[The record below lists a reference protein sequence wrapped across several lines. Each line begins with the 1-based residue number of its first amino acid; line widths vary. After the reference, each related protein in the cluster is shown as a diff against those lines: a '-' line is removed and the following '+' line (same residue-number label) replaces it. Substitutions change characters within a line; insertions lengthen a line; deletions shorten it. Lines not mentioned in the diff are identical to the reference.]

1 VNTEN
6 SPQDNLS
13 DEHSE
18 PLTAAS
24 ATSSP
29 ATSSEAQPKLILDPQ
44 DVVVAEADEEKPSER
59 EPDSLPESPESTAV
73 VEGEPQPAP
82 ANPVVAAK
90 PGADAINK
98 PNERDDEEEREEPQ
112 LSKRKWTTLVL
123 LNPNLKGMS
132 PIPDDFPIWNFEK
145 GYAFKGFKV
154 NVNRL
159 GDYQVDGEFIIRD
172 GFLRRQFGNSALLRL
187 PAAEDFELE
196 GIVHLEGVG
205 GWLMLLGWHLE
216 SRTGYV
222 IYNTKL
228 RVSGS
233 TWYVVEIEG
242 GLPVP
247 DSERELVIRNAE
259 GIGALRVLV
268 DQKKVS
274 MQAAGEYLFRE
285 EELPNYNPGHVA
297 IGTFSTQY
305 GPQNI
310 GIKSLRMRLR

>member
-1 VNTEN
+1 
-6 SPQDNLS
+6 
-13 DEHSE
+13 
-18 PLTAAS
+18 
-24 ATSSP
+24 
-29 ATSSEAQPKLILDPQ
+29 
-44 DVVVAEADEEKPSER
+44 
-59 EPDSLPESPESTAV
+59 LPESSESTASIK
-73 VEGEPQPAP
+73 GEPQPVP
-82 ANPVVAAK
+82 AKAVVAAN
-90 PGADAINK
+90 PGANAINK
-98 PNERDDEEEREEPQ
+98 PNEREEEREEPK

-123 LNPNLKGMS
+123 LNPNLKGTS

-145 GYAFKGFKV
+145 DYAFKGFKI
-154 NVNRL
+154 NANRL

-172 GFLRRQFGNSALLRL
+172 GYLRREFGNSALLRL

-216 SRTGYV
+216 SRSGYV

-242 GLPVP
+242 GIPVP
-247 DSERELVIRNAE
+247 DSERELVVRDAE
-259 GIGALRVLV
+259 GVGALRVLI
-268 DQKKVS
+268 DEKKVS

-285 EELPNYNPGHVA
+285 EPLPNYQPGHVA
-297 IGTFSTQY
+297 IGTYSTQY